1 MKARLNI
8 SIDQDLLNTIQAQA
22 RCNDTSISELVE
34 GYFRVLAF
42 KQRRKSNLLE
52 MVENLNIPPIDPKRD
67 LIKEYY
73 EARTREKSHKSVPRR
88 KRNS

>member
-8 SIDQDLLNTIQAQA
+8 SIDHDLLNIIKAHA
-22 RCNDTSISELVE
+22 LRNDTSVSELVE
-34 GYFRVLAF
+34 GYFRVLAL
-42 KQRRKSNLLE
+42 KQRRKSNFLE

-73 EARTREKSHKSVPRR
+73 EARTRKNGFKSVPRR

>member
-8 SIDQDLLNTIQAQA
+8 SIDQDLLTTIKAHA
-22 RCNDTSISELVE
+22 MRNDTSISELVE
-34 GYFRVLAF
+34 SYFRVLAL
-42 KQRRKSNLLE
+42 KQLRRSNLLD
-52 MVENLNIPPIDPKRD
+52 MVEKLNIPPIDPKRD

-73 EARTREKSHKSVPRR
+73 EARTRKYGHKSVPRR